1 MRETKANKE
10 ETWKEGRQCKKQKKE
25 KKKIQTYKTRMLG
38 EKKTN
43 QKSALGN
50 EK

>member
-10 ETWKEGRQCKKQKKE
+10 ETWKEDNARNKKR
-25 KKKIQTYKTRMLG
+25 KKKIQTYKKRMLG
-38 EKKTN
+38 DKKTN